1 MSVHTIRQ
9 RSALQRLQQRSQHPR
24 RRQLH
29 LVPPPAQATTW
40 LDRAAEHLWRLHD
53 SRWPWLLAAALILTA
68 DAFILTSTLPWCAHD
83 IPHAR

>member
-1 MSVHTIRQ
+1 MSQHTIRQ
-9 RSALQRLQQRSQHPR
+9 RSALRRLQQRREHPR

-29 LVPPPAQATTW
+29 LVSAPAQATTW